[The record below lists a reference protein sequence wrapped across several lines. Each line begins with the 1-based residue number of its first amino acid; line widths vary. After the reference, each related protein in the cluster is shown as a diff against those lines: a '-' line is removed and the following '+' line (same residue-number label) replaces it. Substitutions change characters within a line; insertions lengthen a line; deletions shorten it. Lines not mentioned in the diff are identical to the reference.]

1 MFRSC
6 RTASVVGIVMV
17 RSREC
22 RGKRHVIPHRGG
34 SGEVPE
40 LWHAT
45 IRSPRGSV
53 SHASVDACGLNIQ
66 MLVESLD

>member
-1 MFRSC
+1 MFRSS
-6 RTASVVGIVMV
+6 RMGSVVGLVMV

-22 RGKRHVIPHRGG
+22 RGKRHLIPHRGG

-53 SHASVDACGLNIQ
+53 SDASVDACWFDIPK
-66 MLVESLD
+66 LVESLD